1 MPRWTV
7 ADIPPQAGRFAVVT
21 GANSGIGFETAKAL
35 AEAGARVIV
44 AARSEAKGREAAAA
58 IGPRAAWRS
67 LDLADLSSV
76 AHFADTLV
84 REATPIDI
92 LILNAGVMALP
103 DRRRTK
109 NGFEMQIGVNFL
121 GHFALAARLSP
132 LMADGSRVVPLA
144 SIAAKRG
151 QIDTDDLMA
160 ERRYVPWTVYAQS
173 KLAMIVFALE
183 MARRQQRIASIAA
196 HPGFA
201 RTNLIA
207 NGPGKDPLRDTVLGL
222 FGDLISQSA
231 ADGAL
236 PVLRAATDPAL
247 ASGDYIGAAGPF
259 ELKGRPERV
268 KPPRAARDPETG
280 RWLWAEAERLTG
292 TSFPL

>member
-1 MPRWTV
+1 
-7 ADIPPQAGRFAVVT
+7 
-21 GANSGIGFETAKAL
+21 
-35 AEAGARVIV
+35 
-44 AARSEAKGREAAAA
+44 
-58 IGPRAAWRS
+58 
-67 LDLADLSSV
+67 
-76 AHFADTLV
+76 
-84 REATPIDI
+84 
-92 LILNAGVMALP
+92 MALP
-103 DRRRTK
+103 DRQLTVD
-109 NGFEMQIGVNFL
+109 GFERQIGVNFL
-121 GHFALAARLSP
+121 GHFALAARLWP
-132 LMADGSRVVPLA
+132 LMADRGRVVPLA

-151 QIDTDDLMA
+151 QIDARDLMA
-160 ERRYVPWTVYAQS
+160 EQRYVPWTVYSQS
-173 KLAMIVFALE
+173 KLAMIVFAFE
-183 MARRQQRIASIAA
+183 MARRQSRIASIAA

-268 KPPRAARDPETG
+268 KAPRAARDPETG
-280 RWLWAEAERLTG
+280 RWLWAEAERLTN
-292 TSFPL
+292 TVFPI